1 MAIVKHIKSRNA
13 NYSDALNY
21 LIFQHDES
29 TGKMILDEFDRPLRR
44 DELYVDGLNCNPDTF
59 DVECYECNEHFKKNR
74 SRSEIKSH
82 HYIISFD
89 PDDRSECGLTGE
101 KAQELCLNLAKK
113 IFPGYQALIVTHTDG
128 HNGSGNIHTHIVIN
142 SVRKEAVR
150 RQSYMDKPHEEIAG
164 YKHRSTNKF
173 LNYFKKEIM
182 DMCIQE
188 ELHQVDLLSPAET
201 KITQAEY
208 MAQKS
213 GQKKLEETNKKIIA
227 DGLKPNAT
235 MFQTQKQELRNAIEE
250 CSSHSK
256 SFQEFQSLLFEKYQI
271 SVIEERG
278 RYRYLHP
285 DRDKRI
291 TEKALGTQYGK
302 EHLEQLFLRK
312 DPITI
317 LYVR

>member
-1 MAIVKHIKSRNA
+1 
-13 NYSDALNY
+13 
-21 LIFQHDES
+21 
-29 TGKMILDEFDRPLRR
+29 
-44 DELYVDGLNCNPDTF
+44 
-59 DVECYECNEHFKKNR
+59 
-74 SRSEIKSH
+74 
-82 HYIISFD
+82 
-89 PDDRSECGLTGE
+89 
-101 KAQELCLNLAKK
+101 
-113 IFPGYQALIVTHTDG
+113 
-128 HNGSGNIHTHIVIN
+128 
-142 SVRKEAVR
+142 
-150 RQSYMDKPHEEIAG
+150 
-164 YKHRSTNKF
+164 
-173 LNYFKKEIM
+173 
-182 DMCIQE
+182 MCIQE

-208 MAQKS
+208 MAQKF

-312 DPITI
+312 NPITI
-317 LYVR
+317 LYVRSHLRLVVDLQKNVKAMQSPGYAPVSYTHLLIYFPTSYPF

>member
-29 TGKMILDEFDRPLRR
+29 TGKMILDEFNRPLRR

-101 KAQELCLNLAKK
+101 KAQKLCLDLAKK

-142 SVRKEAVR
+142 SVRKEALR
-150 RQSYMDKPHEEIAG
+150 RQNYMDKPHEEIAG

-188 ELHQVDLLSPAET
+188 GLHQVDLLSPAET

-256 SFQEFQSLLFEKYQI
+256 SFQEFQSLLFENI
-271 SVIEERG
+271 RFPS
-278 RYRYLHP
+278 
-285 DRDKRI
+285 
-291 TEKALGTQYGK
+291 
-302 EHLEQLFLRK
+302 LRK
-312 DPITI
+312 EENIVISI
-317 LYVR
+317 LIGTNGLQRRL